1 MKTNLKVLFFTIL
14 FLGFNTINAQ
24 TFEWAKS
31 FGEINNDI
39 GYSIAVDA
47 LGNVYT
53 TGFFQGTV
61 DFDPGTGISN
71 LTSSGDEGIF
81 VQKLDANGNFQ
92 WAKSLGGSSFSDNI
106 GYSIA
111 LDTSNNVYITGEFN
125 GNVFVQKMDTNGN
138 ILWEIF
144 LESSLICIGFSIV
157 VDTSG
162 NVYTTGYFQG
172 TVDFDP
178 GTGISNLTAFG
189 TRGIFVQKLDTNG
202 NFLWAKS
209 FGGNGYSEG
218 KSIALDISGNVYTTG
233 YFRGSGDFDPGSGIS
248 ILTGGNGYDDVFVQK
263 MDANGNFLW
272 AKSLAG
278 DDHEG
283 GSSIITDASGNV
295 YTTGYFEG
303 IVDFDSGTSI
313 SNLTASGSR
322 DVFVQKMDANGNFIW
337 AKSFGGA
344 NLDGSTSI
352 VIGASGDLYLI
363 GYFYGT
369 VDFDPGTGINN
380 LTSEG
385 AGDVFVQKMDTNGNS
400 IWAKSFGGSNSDS
413 GISIAVDTSE
423 NIYTVGGFN
432 GTVDFDPDLG
442 TNDLI
447 SLGNYDVFVQK
458 MSQSN
463 LGVQEISN
471 KIKVIA
477 YPNPSEGIININFSR
492 IVNNVQFIIT
502 DVLGKI
508 IKIQTYSSI
517 INKNLELPNTKGIYF
532 LTIKT
537 QNSQQI
543 IKIVKK

>member
-233 YFRGSGDFDPGSGIS
+233 YF
-248 ILTGGNGYDDVFVQK
+248 
-263 MDANGNFLW
+263 
-272 AKSLAG
+272 
-278 DDHEG
+278 
-283 GSSIITDASGNV
+283 
-295 YTTGYFEG
+295 
-303 IVDFDSGTSI
+303 
-313 SNLTASGSR
+313 
-322 DVFVQKMDANGNFIW
+322 
-337 AKSFGGA
+337 
-344 NLDGSTSI
+344 
-352 VIGASGDLYLI
+352 LI
-363 GYFYGT
+363 
-369 VDFDPGTGINN
+369 
-380 LTSEG
+380 
-385 AGDVFVQKMDTNGNS
+385 
-400 IWAKSFGGSNSDS
+400 
-413 GISIAVDTSE
+413 
-423 NIYTVGGFN
+423 
-432 GTVDFDPDLG
+432 
-442 TNDLI
+442 
-447 SLGNYDVFVQK
+447 
-458 MSQSN
+458 
-463 LGVQEISN
+463 
-471 KIKVIA
+471 
-477 YPNPSEGIININFSR
+477 
-492 IVNNVQFIIT
+492 
-502 DVLGKI
+502 
-508 IKIQTYSSI
+508 
-517 INKNLELPNTKGIYF
+517 
-532 LTIKT
+532 
-537 QNSQQI
+537 
-543 IKIVKK
+543 

>member
-283 GSSIITDASGNV
+283 GSSIITDAYGNV

>member
-178 GTGISNLTAFG
+178 ATGISNLTAFG

-517 INKNLELPNTKGIYF
+517 INKNLF
-532 LTIKT
+532 D
-537 QNSQQI
+537 
-543 IKIVKK
+543 

>member
-1 MKTNLKVLFFTIL
+1 MKINLKALIFTTF
-14 FLGFNTINAQ
+14 FLGFNTIYSQ
-24 TFEWAKS
+24 SLEWAKS
-31 FGEINNDI
+31 FGETNIDV

-47 LGNVYT
+47 SGNVYT
-53 TGFFQGTV
+53 TGLFQGTV

-71 LTSSGDEGIF
+71 LTASGYEGIF

-92 WAKSLGGSSFSDNI
+92 WAKSFGGSSTSNI

-111 LDTSNNVYITGEFN
+111 LDTSNNIYITGEFN
-125 GNVFVQKMDTNGN
+125 GNVFVQKMDSNGN
-138 ILWEIF
+138 ILWENF

-178 GTGISNLTAFG
+178 GTGISNLTAYG
-189 TRGIFVQKLDTNG
+189 TRGVFVQKLDTNG
-202 NFLWAKS
+202 SFLWAKS
-209 FGGNGYSEG
+209 FGGSGYSEG
-218 KSIALDISGNVYTTG
+218 KSITLDISGNVYTTG

-272 AKSLAG
+272 AKSLTG

-303 IVDFDSGTSI
+303 IVDFDPGTSI

-322 DVFVQKMDANGNFIW
+322 DVFVQKMDANGDFLW
-337 AKSFGGA
+337 AKSFGGTDQ
-344 NLDGSTSI
+344 DGSTSI
-352 VIGASGDLYLI
+352 AIGASGDLYLI

-380 LTSEG
+380 LTSGG
-385 AGDVFVQKMDTNGNS
+385 AGDVFVQKMDTNGNFL
-400 IWAKSFGGSNSDS
+400 WVKSFGGVNSDS
-413 GISIAVDTSE
+413 GISIALDTSE
-423 NIYTVGGFN
+423 NLYTVGAFS
-432 GTVDFDPDLG
+432 GTADFDPDLG
-442 TNDLI
+442 TNDLT

-471 KIKVIA
+471 NIKVIA

-492 IVNNVQFIIT
+492 TVNNVQFIIT

-508 IKIQTYSSI
+508 LKIQTYSSLTKEI
-517 INKNLELPNTKGIYF
+517 LELPNTKGIYF

-537 QNSQQI
+537 QNSQKI
-543 IKIVKK
+543 MRIVKK